1 MIDKNLKSREDDK
14 IESSLSIEKRK
25 QIIFPEE
32 SKDNRESIHIES
44 FNDMNEIDFKNASIL
59 NYSC

>member
-14 IESSLSIEKRK
+14 FESSLSIEKRK

-32 SKDNRESIHIES
+32 SKDNRESIHMES

>member
-14 IESSLSIEKRK
+14 FESSLSIEKRK

-32 SKDNRESIHIES
+32 SKDNRESIHIEP